1 MFSTDFIFR
10 QQENLVDNQKCQ
22 SGFRPLCNKILFF
35 IENKNAIKLEFFPG
49 RCHSRVFI
57 KAFMVS
63 PVGVETH
70 KRLQNQAQ
78 VQFISVS
85 VIPDKLTKFDQIYRT
100 IIMS

>member
-1 MFSTDFIFR
+1 
-10 QQENLVDNQKCQ
+10 
-22 SGFRPLCNKILFF
+22 
-35 IENKNAIKLEFFPG
+35 
-49 RCHSRVFI
+49 
-57 KAFMVS
+57 MVS

-85 VIPDKLTKFDQIYRT
+85 IIPDKLTKFDQIYRT

>member
-1 MFSTDFIFR
+1 MIWYR
-10 QQENLVDNQKCQ
+10 
-22 SGFRPLCNKILFF
+22 FF

-78 VQFISVS
+78 LVQFISI
-85 VIPDKLTKFDQIYRT
+85 IPDKLTKFDQIYRT
-100 IIMS
+100 ISMS

>member
-1 MFSTDFIFR
+1 MIWYR
-10 QQENLVDNQKCQ
+10 
-22 SGFRPLCNKILFF
+22 FF

-78 VQFISVS
+78 VQFISI
-85 VIPDKLTKFDQIYRT
+85 IPDKLTKFDQIYRT
-100 IIMS
+100 VSMSIVAILVWAPAARVTD

>member
-1 MFSTDFIFR
+1 MIWYHR
-10 QQENLVDNQKCQ
+10 
-22 SGFRPLCNKILFF
+22 FF
-35 IENKNAIKLEFFPG
+35 IENKNDAIKLEFFPG

-78 VQFISVS
+78 VQFISGS

-100 IIMS
+100 IIIS